1 MVMNKQEYQSL
12 LCAERE
18 VVKQANKRMADAR
31 ELYIES
37 NKPCEKGDRVR
48 ITLESGRVVE
58 GEANAFHILQDGNV
72 HIASYKDVSSVMK
85 HISRPTIKTE
95 ILN

>member
-1 MVMNKQEYQSL
+1 MNKQEYQSL

-18 VVKQANKRMADAR
+18 VVKQANKRIADAR

-48 ITLESGRVVE
+48 ITLESGRTVE
-58 GEANAFHILQDGNV
+58 GEANTFHILQYGDV
-72 HIASYKDVSSVMK
+72 HIASYKDGATMK